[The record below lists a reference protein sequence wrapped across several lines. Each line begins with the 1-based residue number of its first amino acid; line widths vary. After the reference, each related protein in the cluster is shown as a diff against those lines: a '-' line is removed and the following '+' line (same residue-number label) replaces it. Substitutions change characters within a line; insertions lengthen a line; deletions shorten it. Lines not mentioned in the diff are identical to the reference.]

1 MSAFVKASVSALQE
15 VPAVNGVIDGTDIV
29 YRDYYD
35 ISVAVGTAKGLVVPV
50 LRGVD
55 RMSFAQARPHGP
67 SRPLTAWACPR
78 GQAGA

>member
-55 RMSFAQARPHGP
+55 RMSFAQAHPRPQGP
-67 SRPLTAWACPR
+67 ANPR
-78 GQAGA
+78 ASPR